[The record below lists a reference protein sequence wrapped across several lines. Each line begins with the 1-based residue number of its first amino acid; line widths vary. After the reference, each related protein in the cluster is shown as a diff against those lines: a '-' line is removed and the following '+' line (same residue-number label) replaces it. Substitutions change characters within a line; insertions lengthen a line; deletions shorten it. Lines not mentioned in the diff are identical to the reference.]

1 MGNRLRSTTAAAALF
16 LFVQATTVFAQQSSV
31 AVPVAQAIY
40 IDAGDMI
47 DITVFGQ
54 GDLSGHFRV
63 NEKGEVLVPL
73 IGLVHVAGMTA
84 DETAVDINQ
93 RYIKAEILNPG
104 QEHVTVFISEYAT
117 QGILVTGEVKSPGLY
132 PALGV
137 RMLNDVLAVAG
148 GLNQTAASKVVITH
162 RNAPQNPTT
171 VDVKPEANPPVV
183 PQVQILP
190 GDTLMVPRAG
200 IVYLAGNVSR
210 SGGYVLDGQRALT
223 IEKLIALSGW
233 AGGTASLDHTHLVRT
248 LDDGSREDI
257 QLSVNRIFKGKDP
270 DIVLKDGDIVWI
282 PTSRAKMITAQ
293 AISSALGIGT
303 SIAIYR
309 TQSNSF

>member
-1 MGNRLRSTTAAAALF
+1 MANRLRGTTAAVALL
-16 LFVQATTVFAQQSSV
+16 LFVQAVTIFAQQGSS
-31 AVPVAQAIY
+31 AVPVAPAIQ

-54 GDLSGHFRV
+54 TDLSGHFRV

-73 IGLVHVAGMTA
+73 LGLVHVAGMTA

-93 RYIKAEILNPG
+93 RYIKAEILTPG
-104 QEHVTVFISEYAT
+104 QEHVTVFVSEYAT
-117 QGILVTGEVKSPGLY
+117 QGILLNGDVKSPGLY

-137 RMLNDVLAVAG
+137 RMLNDVLSAAG
-148 GLNQTAASKVVITH
+148 GLLPTAASKVTITH
-162 RNAPQNPTT
+162 RSAPQSPTT
-171 VDVKPEANPPVV
+171 VEIKPEANPPVI

-190 GDTLMVPRAG
+190 GDTIMVPRAG

-210 SGGYVLDGQRALT
+210 SGGYVLDGQRTLT

-233 AGGTASLDHTHLVRT
+233 GGTSAALDHTHLVRT

-282 PTSRAKMITAQ
+282 PTSRAKQITTQ

-303 SIAIYR
+303 SVAVYR
-309 TQSNSF
+309 TAY